1 MMRSA
6 SIFVR
11 SGFLRKLQSLEP
23 IYLILLAIVVAMVVS
38 NPVYLDYGPMM
49 QLLRR
54 SSPLV
59 VLAIGQLLVIVSGG
73 FDLSVGS
80 LITLVIL
87 LSALLLNTSPEL
99 VYPCIA
105 LSLAIGLAS
114 GAVNGLVVSVGKVPS
129 IIATLGMLLMLRGA
143 GFYFSGGSARGNLPD
158 AFRWFGRESIL
169 GFPIAL
175 LVVIVFAAVAWFLLH
190 NTSFGRQLYMV
201 GANARAAR
209 LSGVNVAGV
218 RIVAFMFSGL
228 SAAIAAILLG
238 GFSGV
243 STSAGAGYELQA
255 ISAAVLGGAVLLGGR
270 GSVLPVIAG
279 ALALNALFTLLNIW
293 GFPKPLRDVVQGL
306 IIICA
311 VAYSVRR
318 K

>member
-1 MMRSA
+1 M
-6 SIFVR
+6 
-11 SGFLRKLQSLEP
+11 RKLQSVEP

-311 VAYSVRR
+311 VAYSARR

>member
-11 SGFLRKLQSLEP
+11 SGFLRKLQSVEP

-38 NPVYLDYGPMM
+38 NPVYFDYGPMM

-105 LSLAIGLAS
+105 LSLALGLAS

-311 VAYSVRR
+311 VAYSARR

>member
-1 MMRSA
+1 MRQASA
-6 SIFVR
+6 SPAARFR
-11 SGFLRKLQSLEP
+11 AAEP
-23 IYLILLAIVVAMVVS
+23 IYFILIAILVAMVLS

-54 SSPLV
+54 SSPLI
-59 VLAIGQLLVIVSGG
+59 VLAIGQLFVIVSGG

-80 LITLVIL
+80 LITFVIL
-87 LSALLLNTSPEL
+87 LSALMLNTSPEL

-105 LSLAIGLAS
+105 LCLAIGLAS
-114 GAVNGLVVSVGKVPS
+114 GAVNGLVVSFWKVPS

-143 GFYFSGGSARGNLPD
+143 GLYLSGGSARGNLPPE
-158 AFRWFGRESIL
+158 FRAFGRDNIL
-169 GFPIAL
+169 GFPVA
-175 LVVIVFAAVAWFLLH
+175 LVVVIIFGAAAWLVLH
-190 NTSFGRQLYMV
+190 RTSFGRQLYMV
-201 GANARAAR
+201 GANPRAAR
-209 LSGVNVAGV
+209 LSGVNVTAI
-218 RIVAFMFSGL
+218 RAAAFMISGF

-243 STSAGAGYELQA
+243 STSAGDGYELQA

-270 GSVLPVIAG
+270 GSVLPVAAG
-279 ALALNALFTLLNIW
+279 AFALHALFTLLNIW
-293 GFPKPLRDVVQGL
+293 GFPKPTRDIVQGL

-311 VAYSVRR
+311 VAYAARR

>member
-1 MMRSA
+1 
-6 SIFVR
+6 
-11 SGFLRKLQSLEP
+11 
-23 IYLILLAIVVAMVVS
+23 
-38 NPVYLDYGPMM
+38 MM

-80 LITLVIL
+80 LITFVIL
-87 LSALLLNTSPEL
+87 LSALLLNTSPEM
-99 VYPCIA
+99 VYPCIL

-114 GAVNGLVVSVGKVPS
+114 GAANGLVVSVGKVPS

-158 AFRWFGRESIL
+158 TFRWFGRESIL
-169 GFPIAL
+169 GFPVAL
-175 LVVIVFAAVAWFLLH
+175 LVVIAFAAVAWFLLH

-243 STSAGAGYELQA
+243 STAAGAGYELQA

-311 VAYSVRR
+311 VAYSARR